1 MGTHQRAE
9 RAWYGGCHVGTSTK
23 VHLSTGL
30 FIFHFPT
37 GGVPIC
43 HIPVHTRA
51 CVGAVPARGP
61 GARCAGEGGVVFLMH
76 TPHLAGGGHSTPR
89 RQQGGDENVHDR

>member
-9 RAWYGGCHVGTSTK
+9 RAWYGGCPVGTSTK

-51 CVGAVPARGP
+51 CVQRHVYARRRDTTTPTTKAEKRDDVPP
-61 GARCAGEGGVVFLMH
+61 CERC
-76 TPHLAGGGHSTPR
+76 
-89 RQQGGDENVHDR
+89 